1 MEKTLQV
8 INDYEKE
15 LIPVVDTVCAEILLV
30 LPTVLVFVLCVGIF
44 CAFIYGI
51 KNL

>member
-1 MEKTLQV
+1 MEKTVQV
-8 INDYEKE
+8 TNDYKEE
-15 LIPVVDTVCAEILLV
+15 LIPVVDTVCASALLV
-30 LPTVLVFVLCVGIF
+30 LPTVLVFVLCVCIF